1 MNQKKRHCIHCSY
14 QLKPCLAQFFKWFLG
29 MLVSNG
35 FPWNLFFDRWL
46 PNVEIL
52 CRNFI
57 LFFLIKGFLK
67 KRMRSS
73 YSDLVYA
80 SEHPPPLFS
89 FLSSILISFSIK
101 LSCLLLYKGYFKCI
115 IAFELYQVT
124 IFYVATLNLIVLI
137 FFRSLFNLLIAAVI
151 HHMRTHN
158 LICRFWSW
166 NLIIMTTNHEDL
178 YQPRTLRCLWLLLR
192 TWAI

>member
-14 QLKPCLAQFFKWFLG
+14 QLKLCLAQFSKWFLG

-46 PNVEIL
+46 PSVEIL

-57 LFFLIKGFLK
+57 LFFLLKGFLK

-80 SEHPPPLFS
+80 SERPPPLPPLFS

-101 LSCLLLYKGYFKCI
+101 LSCLLLYIGYFKCI
-115 IAFELYQVT
+115 IANCFWT
-124 IFYVATLNLIVLI
+124 IPSYYFL
-137 FFRSLFNLLIAAVI
+137 
-151 HHMRTHN
+151 
-158 LICRFWSW
+158 CRHS
-166 NLIIMTTNHEDL
+166 
-178 YQPRTLRCLWLLLR
+178 
-192 TWAI
+192 